1 MILNE
6 VQYQVTQTKLKDLEK
21 ELTML
26 TPPPTT
32 LHPRQ
37 ILSRTNSLNILIDTL
52 KQEMVDYDNLKNGM
66 ISEFPIDS
74 IQELP
79 IVIIKA
85 RIARGITQKD
95 LAEKI
100 GIQEEEIKR
109 HEAHEYYGVEFNVL
123 QEIMSILDITFSSAL
138 LSLKEPLVQLELT
151 TNNTSIET
159 DFENKFLATILHL

>member
-6 VQYQVTQTKLKDLEK
+6 VQYKVTQAKLKDLEK
-21 ELTML
+21 ELTTL
-26 TPPPTT
+26 TPPPTA

-37 ILSRTNSLNILIDTL
+37 ILSRTNSLNILINTL
-52 KQEMVDYDNLKNGM
+52 NQEIVDYDNLKNGM

-85 RIARGITQKD
+85 RIARGMTQKD

-100 GIQEEEIKR
+100 GIQEEQIQR
-109 HEAHEYYGVEFNVL
+109 HEAHEYYGVGLNIL
-123 QEIMSILDITFSSAL
+123 QEIMSILNITFNPAL
-138 LSLKEPLVQLELT
+138 LSLKEPLVPSKLT
-151 TNNTSIET
+151 TNNTPLET
-159 DFENKFLATILHL
+159 GFGNNVLTTTLH

>member
-26 TPPPTT
+26 TPPPTD

-52 KQEMVDYDNLKNGM
+52 KQEMVDYDNLKSGT

-85 RIARGITQKD
+85 RIARGMTQKD

-100 GIQEEEIKR
+100 GIQEEQIQR
-109 HEAHEYYGVEFNVL
+109 HEAHEYYGVGLNIL
-123 QEIMSILDITFSSAL
+123 QEIMCILDITFSTAL
-138 LSLKEPLVQLELT
+138 LSLKEPLVPSELT
-151 TNNTSIET
+151 TSNTSIET
-159 DFENKFLATILHL
+159 GRGNDVWVTILRT

>member
-6 VQYQVTQTKLKDLEK
+6 VQYKVTQAKLKDLEK
-21 ELTML
+21 DLTM
-26 TPPPTT
+26 PPSTA

-52 KQEMVDYDNLKNGM
+52 NKEMVAYNNLKNGM
-66 ISEFPIDS
+66 ISEFSIDS

-85 RIARGITQKD
+85 RIARGMTQKD

-100 GIQEEEIKR
+100 GIQEEQIQR
-109 HEAHEYYGVEFNVL
+109 HEAHEYYGVGINIL
-123 QEIMSILDITFSSAL
+123 QEIMSILEINFSPAL
-138 LSLKEPLVQLELT
+138 LSLKEPLVSSEMETGFGNNVLT
-151 TNNTSIET
+151 TT
-159 DFENKFLATILHL
+159 FH

>member
-6 VQYQVTQTKLKDLEK
+6 IQYKVTQTKLEDLEK
-21 ELTML
+21 DLTAL
-26 TPPPTT
+26 TPPPAA

-37 ILSRTNSLNILIDTL
+37 ILSRTNSLNILIGTL
-52 KQEMVDYDNLKNGM
+52 KQEMVDYNNLKNGT

-85 RIARGITQKD
+85 RIARGMTQKD

-100 GIQEEEIKR
+100 GIQEEQIKR

-138 LSLKEPLVQLELT
+138 LSLKEPLVQSELT

-159 DFENKFLATILHL
+159 DFENKFLATISHL

>member
-6 VQYQVTQTKLKDLEK
+6 VQYKVTQTKLKDLEK

-26 TPPPTT
+26 NPPPAA

-37 ILSRTNSLNILIDTL
+37 ILSRTNSLNILIDIL
-52 KQEMVDYDNLKNGM
+52 KQEMVDYDHLKNGM
-66 ISEFPIDS
+66 ISEFPIGS

-85 RIARGITQKD
+85 RIARGMTQKD

-100 GIQEEEIKR
+100 GIQEEQIKR
-109 HEAHEYYGVEFNVL
+109 HEAHKYYEVGFNVL

-138 LSLKEPLVQLELT
+138 LSLKEPLVQSELT
-151 TNNTSIET
+151 TNNTPIET
-159 DFENKFLATILHL
+159 SFGNNVLTTTLH